1 MELKVEEIKSLEPV
15 KFNYEDIKNWLIT
28 KTKEYKDVVYTP
40 ETITLARQDRATL
53 NKVSSA
59 INDEK
64 KRIKNEL
71 LKPYVDFENK
81 CKELMSIVDDAS
93 GTIDKQIKEFELKEQ
108 EEKKEQIK
116 IIFNSCIGDLKEI
129 VSLETI
135 FNPRWLNKT
144 YSNKKIQED
153 INHIVV
159 KTHDDLKIIDSQI
172 LDEGINKAVKSYYLR
187 NITNPSVLSL
197 AIQEGMKID
206 ENNKKMEELKKQ
218 KAEQEKEVQ
227 NYIME
232 QAKESDK
239 FEEKNLLIIDFRV
252 IATKNNLWLLE
263 NFLKKI
269 ILIMGG
275 FRNGII

>member
-1 MELKVEEIKSLEPV
+1 M
-15 KFNYEDIKNWLIT
+15 
-28 KTKEYKDVVYTP
+28 
-40 ETITLARQDRATL
+40 

-81 CKELMSIVDDAS
+81 CKELMAIVDDAS
-93 GTIDKQIKEFELKEQ
+93 VTIDKQIKEFELKEQ
-108 EEKKEQIK
+108 EEKKGQIEV
-116 IIFNSCIGDLKEI
+116 IFNSCIGDLKEI
-129 VSLETI
+129 VSLDTI

-172 LDEGINKAVKSYYLR
+172 SDEGINKAVKSYYFG

-206 ENNKKMEELKKQ
+206 ENNKKIEELNKQ
-218 KAEQEKEVQ
+218 KAEQDKETQ
-227 NYIME
+227 SYIIE

-239 FEEKNLLIIDFRV
+239 VEGKNLLTIDFRV
-252 IATKNNLWLLE
+252 TATKEQFMAIREFFEKNNI
-263 NFLKKI
+263 KYGRI
-269 ILIMGG
+269 
-275 FRNGII
+275 

>member
-1 MELKVEEIKSLEPV
+1 MQLEVQEIQALEPV
-15 KFNYEDIKNWLIT
+15 KFNYEDIKSWLTT
-28 KTKEYKDVVYTP
+28 KTKEYKNVVYTP

-81 CKELMSIVDDAS
+81 CKELMAIVDDAS
-93 GTIDKQIKEFELKEQ
+93 VTIDKQIKEFELKEQ
-108 EEKKEQIK
+108 EEKKGQIEV
-116 IIFNSCIGDLKEI
+116 IFNSCIGDLKEI
-129 VSLETI
+129 VSLDTI

-172 LDEGINKAVKSYYLR
+172 SDEGINKAVKSYYFG

-206 ENNKKMEELKKQ
+206 ENNKKIEELNKQ
-218 KAEQEKEVQ
+218 KAEQDKETQ
-227 NYIME
+227 SYIIE
-232 QAKESDK
+232 QAK
-239 FEEKNLLIIDFRV
+239 
-252 IATKNNLWLLE
+252 
-263 NFLKKI
+263 
-269 ILIMGG
+269 
-275 FRNGII
+275 

>member
-1 MELKVEEIKSLEPV
+1 MQLEVQEIQALEPV

-252 IATKNNLWLLE
+252 TATKEQFMAIREFFEKNNI
-263 NFLKKI
+263 NYGRI
-269 ILIMGG
+269 
-275 FRNGII
+275 

>member
-40 ETITLARQDRATL
+40 DTITLARQDRATL

-218 KAEQEKEVQ
+218 IIPFLNPPIINIIFFK
-227 NYIME
+227 
-232 QAKESDK
+232 K
-239 FEEKNLLIIDFRV
+239 FSNSHKLFFCRCYSKI
-252 IATKNNLWLLE
+252 NN
-263 NFLKKI
+263 
-269 ILIMGG
+269 
-275 FRNGII
+275 

>member
-1 MELKVEEIKSLEPV
+1 ML
-15 KFNYEDIKNWLIT
+15 
-28 KTKEYKDVVYTP
+28 
-40 ETITLARQDRATL
+40 
-53 NKVSSA
+53 
-59 INDEK
+59 
-64 KRIKNEL
+64 
-71 LKPYVDFENK
+71 
-81 CKELMSIVDDAS
+81 IVDDAS

-116 IIFNSCIGDLKEI
+116 VIFNSCIGDLKEI
-129 VSLETI
+129 VSLDTI

-172 LDEGINKAVKSYYLR
+172 SDEGINKAVKSYYFG

-206 ENNKKMEELKKQ
+206 ENNKNRRIKQ
-218 KAEQEKEVQ
+218 TKAEQDKETQ
-227 NYIME
+227 SYIIE

-239 FEEKNLLIIDFRV
+239 VEGKNLLTIDFRV
-252 IATKNNLWLLE
+252 TATKGQFMAIRE
-263 NFLKKI
+263 FFEKI
-269 ILIMGG
+269 ILNMGG
-275 FRNGII
+275 YNNGII

>member
-1 MELKVEEIKSLEPV
+1 MQLEVQEIKSLEPV
-15 KFNYEDIKNWLIT
+15 KFNYEDIKSWLT
-28 KTKEYKDVVYTP
+28 SKAKEYKEIVYTQ

-81 CKELMSIVDDAS
+81 CKELMAIVDDAS
-93 GTIDKQIKEFELKEQ
+93 GTIDKQIKDFEQKEQ
-108 EEKKEQIK
+108 EEKRTQIEVVFNSYIGNLK
-116 IIFNSCIGDLKEI
+116 DLVTIDMIFN
-129 VSLETI
+129 T
-135 FNPRWLNKT
+135 RWLNKT
-144 YSNKKIQED
+144 YTMKKIQED
-153 INHIVV
+153 INHIIV

-172 LDEGINKAVKSYYLR
+172 SDEGINKAVKSYYLR

-218 KAEQEKEVQ
+218 KAEQEKKVQ

-239 FEEKNLLIIDFRV
+239 FEGKNLLTIDFRV
-252 IATKNNLWLLE
+252 TATKEQFMAIREFFEKNNI
-263 NFLKKI
+263 NYGRVK
-269 ILIMGG
+269 
-275 FRNGII
+275 